1 MITLNTALSTP
12 MNKPK
17 LPRKPM
23 RVGLNKLSAK
33 DSSNWYC
40 RQETVGK
47 DLKPDVV
54 IASVSEAI
62 SYFKVRKSDFDQMD
76 NVSTS

>member
-1 MITLNTALSTP
+1 
-12 MNKPK
+12 MNRPK
-17 LPRKPM
+17 LSRKPI
-23 RVGLNKLSAK
+23 RVGLTRLSK
-33 DSSNWYC
+33 KGSSNCYC
-40 RQETVGK
+40 RQETIGK